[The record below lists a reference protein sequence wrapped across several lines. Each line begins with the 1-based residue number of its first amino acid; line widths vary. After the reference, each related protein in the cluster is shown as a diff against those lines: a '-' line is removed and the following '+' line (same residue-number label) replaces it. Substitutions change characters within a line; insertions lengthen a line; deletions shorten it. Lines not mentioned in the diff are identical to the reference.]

1 MFFFFNLFFIFFLHL
16 SQANEKET
24 QAQLSKAH
32 THKTCSPANFTFSR
46 FFFVVTFLS
55 FFFFF
60 EVMSAGSPSI
70 LRERKTYYALRD
82 AYVAAAQVPDLL
94 NKKNFPG
101 SSQAQRDAIEK
112 WATTYLTSTGAPPE
126 LTQDSVQWLQ
136 TVAAVPSDKSGEIT
150 SSFAALQSTSFSA
163 EQFSPQQCCV
173 RRGDS
178 LNGCGST
185 DVNQPRTPFDDS
197 LDVDHCTIANIIE
210 DEDRLWKKWHGTRYG
225 ASECASVRNGSGGE
239 RGCGDAYASDGPSSS
254 AVEDVFSPEAVQREV
269 WQCWAAVLR
278 DVKVEAAV
286 QQKQGIRCGGTHTML
301 DSLLDNLKAPETPW
315 LLEDPPSSILMAADM
330 YMANRAYAARTITE
344 LGGLDGDGEDE
355 ADRLNS
361 YERIHYDTLDMEAV
375 HAYLVRQ
382 DADKPPLRSLLELTL
397 ASHIGEQSEAS

>member
-1 MFFFFNLFFIFFLHL
+1 MFFFFNLFFIFFFAPFP
-16 SQANEKET
+16 SERKRNT
-24 QAQLSKAH
+24 
-32 THKTCSPANFTFSR
+32 SPAKQSAYTQNLQPCKLHVFQIFFCCYFS
-46 FFFVVTFLS
+46 V

-150 SSFAALQSTSFSA
+150 SSFAALQSTPFSA